1 MTKEMVRRM
10 LPRGSMFDFAPGP
23 SGHLFRVVVNS
34 QTLLSTVDGLF
45 GGLQEVG
52 RGLVVA

>member
-34 QTLLSTVDGLF
+34 QTLFSTVDGLF

>member
-10 LPRGSMFDFAPGP
+10 LPRGFMFDFAPGP
-23 SGHLFRVVVNS
+23 NGHMFRVVVNS

-45 GGLQEVG
+45 SGLQEVG
-52 RGLVVA
+52 RDLVVA